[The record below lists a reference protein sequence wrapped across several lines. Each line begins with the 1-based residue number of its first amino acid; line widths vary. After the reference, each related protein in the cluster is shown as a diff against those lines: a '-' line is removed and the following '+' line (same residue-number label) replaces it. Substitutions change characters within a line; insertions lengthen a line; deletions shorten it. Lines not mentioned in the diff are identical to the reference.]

1 MKEPW
6 REWQLFATEE
16 AGGETVPDAGGQEE
30 QEDFETLIRGRYK
43 SDFDQRVQRILDGRL
58 RGLRQENQR
67 LRREAEERQR
77 GALLAELAQRQ
88 RQEQQLRQAMDYAVR
103 RTKQQLAQSIASGGR
118 RVAENG
124 GQRRSVS
131 RTDPRALT
139 GQELADIRRRV
150 MDGEKI
156 RF

>member
-1 MKEPW
+1 MAELLKEQQVAA
-6 REWQLFATEE
+6 EVT
-16 AGGETVPDAGGQEE
+16 AGGENVPDAGGQ
-30 QEDFETLIRGRYK
+30 QEDFESLIRGRYK
-43 SDFDQRVQRILDGRL
+43 EDFDGRVQRILDGRL

-77 GALLAELAQRQ
+77 SAVLAELAQRQ
-88 RQEQQLRQAMDYAVR
+88 RQERQLRQAMDYAVR
-103 RTKQQLAQSIASGGR
+103 RTRQQMAQSIASGGS

-131 RTDPRALT
+131 RLDPRALT
-139 GQELADIRRRV
+139 GSELADIRKRV
-150 MDGEKI
+150 MEGEKI